1 MRSAL
6 AVSILLLTCS
16 TALAIDEGS
25 YEVDES
31 KVYHGTADSF
41 SAPATVERDTVFAE
55 ISAYKQIEKEGLK
68 DNHPRYWILLQKA
81 NDVFKKALE
90 KVAKDGSYDL
100 IAETGSV
107 QGKGKNKKKT
117 PPDIT
122 QQAIDAVEELEKEE

>member
-6 AVSILLLTCS
+6 AVLVFLLPCS
-16 TALAIDEGS
+16 PALALDEGS
-25 YEVDES
+25 YEVDEA

-41 SAPATVERDTVFAE
+41 RAPATVERDTVFAE

-68 DNHPRYWILLQKA
+68 DSQPRYWLLLRKA

-100 IAETGSV
+100 IAETGSLK
-107 QGKGKNKKKT
+107 GKGKNKKKT

-122 QQAIDAVEELEKEE
+122 QEAIDAVEEVEKEE